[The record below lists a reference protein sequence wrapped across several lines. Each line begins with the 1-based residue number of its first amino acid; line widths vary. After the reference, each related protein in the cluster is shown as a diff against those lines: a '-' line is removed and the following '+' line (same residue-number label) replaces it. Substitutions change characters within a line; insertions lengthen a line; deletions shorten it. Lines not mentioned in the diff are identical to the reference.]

1 MNKALIALT
10 CSLPA
15 RATSPAAAAAGSR
28 YLPLDDPAYEGIR
41 ILQEAGY
48 LEGLNPLLHPYHRAD
63 VGDAV
68 AALDPGAM
76 PAGPA
81 HWARLL
87 RAEFSTAGAPAAG
100 AAEDRVRWGSWVEGG
115 ARGSTS
121 RRLDPVRPLGDAN
134 KGWPYGRAEVGFSEG
149 PLAADL
155 VLLADRYL
163 RDDPDGFD
171 PQRRIGRSETAYLS
185 FAFPHGEIAVG
196 RLARNW
202 GMLGAPGLMV
212 GSSPTPYPQIAL
224 AVEAGRFRLHS
235 FLGELDTLET
245 AKRYLA
251 AHLMDLVWPN
261 LVLSFG
267 ESILFAGDQPGF
279 SIRHLLPIEVFYF
292 DSDAPPHD
300 VTQNLMLDWSA
311 WWRRGPVQAYL
322 EFLLDDVDLTP
333 PKGADREPTSYAV
346 TLGGRLTPG
355 RSPVTLGLEYTR
367 VSAWAY
373 RTPNLIDR
381 YSYLNRGLGANFS
394 DFDRMRVFADW
405 LPPVDGLR
413 LTPEV
418 QVLRQ
423 GEGSFRLPDPD
434 QAAYLASP
442 NVFLGTIET
451 TVRGALTGRYQPV
464 RNGWIG
470 WDLGVNRTTDFEH
483 VPGRDKTAFEGT
495 AEVGV
500 RFDLVKRR

>member
-1 MNKALIALT
+1 LRSILLAAFLLLAV
-10 CSLPA
+10 
-15 RATSPAAAAAGSR
+15 PAAAATGSR

-41 ILQEAGY
+41 LLQEAGY
-48 LEGLNPLLHPYHRAD
+48 LAGLDPLLQPYRRAD
-63 VGDAV
+63 VTEAV
-68 AALDPGAM
+68 AALDPDAM
-76 PAGPA
+76 PPGPA

-87 RAEFSTAGAPAAG
+87 QAEFPPANPRSVDAL
-100 AAEDRVRWGSWVEGG
+100 RWGSWIEGG

-121 RRLDPVRPLGDAN
+121 RRFDAIRPLGDAN
-134 KGWPYGRAEVGFSEG
+134 KGWPFGRAEIGFSEG

-163 RDDPDGFD
+163 TEDPDGLD

-185 FAFPHGEIAVG
+185 FAFPHGEVLVG

-202 GMLGAPGLMV
+202 GMLGTPGLMV
-212 GSSPTPYPQIAL
+212 GSSPTPYPQL
-224 AVEAGRFRLHS
+224 GLTVEAGRFRLRS
-235 FLGELDTLET
+235 FVGQLDTLAA

-251 AHLMDLVWPN
+251 AHRMDLVWPN
-261 LVLSFG
+261 LILSFG
-267 ESILFAGDQPGF
+267 ESILFAGDRAGF
-279 SIRHLLPIEVFYF
+279 SLRDLSPIDVFYF
-292 DSDAPPHD
+292 DSDARPQD

-346 TLGGRLTPG
+346 TLGGRWAAG
-355 RSPVTLGLEYTR
+355 EAPVTVGFEYNR

-381 YSYLNRGLGANFS
+381 YSYLGRGLGANYS
-394 DFDRMRVFADW
+394 DFDRASLFADW
-405 LPPVDGLR
+405 LPPVTGLR

-423 GEGSFRLPDPD
+423 GEGSFRVPVPDPVT
-434 QAAYLASP
+434 YHASP

-451 TVRGALTGRYQPV
+451 TVRGGVAGRYQPS
-464 RNGWIG
+464 RLGWIG
-470 WDLGVNRTTDFEH
+470 WDLGVNRTTNYEH
-483 VPGRDKTAFEGT
+483 ESGRNRTAFEAT
-495 AEVGV
+495 AELGV
-500 RFDLVKRR
+500 RFDVVKRW